1 MRLDYL
7 LMRIDA
13 IPLSAFLLGI
23 IFLVQPTGWDRS
35 SLRLFRQISA
45 ARARILIEKRLFDKF
60 LQLFET

>member
-45 ARARILIEKRLFDKF
+45 ARVRILIEKRLFRQIF
-60 LQLFET
+60 AAF